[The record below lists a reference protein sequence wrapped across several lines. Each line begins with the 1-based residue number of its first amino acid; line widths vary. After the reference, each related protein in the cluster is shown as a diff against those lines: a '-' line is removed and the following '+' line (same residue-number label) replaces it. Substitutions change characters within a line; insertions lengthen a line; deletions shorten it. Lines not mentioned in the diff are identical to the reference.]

1 MNEAHLTGMNVRF
14 PARKHPSQPQPPRL
28 NLTSNLMKTCP
39 IGSPSATPSSSWLY
53 LLERFDVGV
62 VHLDLELRVMGMND
76 YARRSLPMQDKM
88 PFGKIVT
95 SFHPEAAKAK
105 VQFLLGQAECPVNNA
120 PPMAMMIN
128 IPDRMLLIKVSK
140 IGDAQGAT
148 TGYTLVFYDIT
159 EVVSHEAK
167 TGPEQGAR
175 GGGEKRQLRKIP
187 TVKQNRVLLV
197 DVPSVSFIRSEGHY
211 TWVHTAQGSQFCNL
225 NIGDLES
232 RLDPQLFL
240 RVHRSY
246 IVNLSHVDEIVRN
259 DGRMTL
265 RMMGPTPVEIP
276 VSRASAPRLM
286 EHLGLTDTVSAKN

>member
-1 MNEAHLTGMNVRF
+1 
-14 PARKHPSQPQPPRL
+14 
-28 NLTSNLMKTCP
+28 MKTCP
-39 IGSPSATPSSSWLY
+39 MGATPATPSSSWLY

-62 VHLDLELRVMGMND
+62 VHLSMDLHVVGMND
-76 YARRSLPMQDKM
+76 YARRSLPVADKL
-88 PFGKIVT
+88 PFGKMVT
-95 SFHPEAAKAK
+95 DFHPEAAKAK
-105 VQFLLGQAECPVNNA
+105 VKFLLGQAECPVNNA

-159 EVVSHEAK
+159 EVVSQEVDVGK
-167 TGPEQGAR
+167 VPDAR
-175 GGGEKRQLRKIP
+175 EGTDKRLLRKIP
-187 TVKQNRVLLV
+187 TLKQNRVLLV
-197 DVPSVSFIRSEGHY
+197 DVPGVSFIRSEGHY
-211 TWVHTAQGSQFCNL
+211 TWVHTGQGSQFCNL

-232 RLDPQLFL
+232 RLDPQLFV

-246 IVNLSHVDEIVRN
+246 IVNLSHVDEIVRD

-276 VSRASAPRLM
+276 VSRSSAPRLL
-286 EHLGLTDTVSAKN
+286 EQLGLSDPVPSRN

>member
-1 MNEAHLTGMNVRF
+1 
-14 PARKHPSQPQPPRL
+14 
-28 NLTSNLMKTCP
+28 MKTCP
-39 IGSPSATPSSSWLY
+39 VNHAQAANSNSWLY

-62 VHLDLELRVMGMND
+62 IHLDRNLHVVGMND
-76 YARRSLPMQDKM
+76 FARRSLPVQDKL
-88 PFGKIVT
+88 PFDKYVLD
-95 SFHPEAAKAK
+95 FHPDAAKNK
-105 VQFLLGQAECPVNNA
+105 VKFLLDQAECPVNNA

-140 IGDAQGAT
+140 IGDMQGVT

-159 EVVSHEAK
+159 DVVSHENESSGSAP
-167 TGPEQGAR
+167 GSRA
-175 GGGEKRQLRKIP
+175 GGEAVERRLLRKIP
-187 TVKQNRVLLV
+187 TIKQNRVLLV

-211 TWVHTAQGSQFCNL
+211 TWVHTGQGSQFCNL

-232 RLDPQLFL
+232 RLDAQLFL

-246 IVNLSHVDEIVRN
+246 IVNLSHVDEIVRD

-276 VSRASAPRLM
+276 VSRASAPRLL
-286 EHLGLTDTVSAKN
+286 EQLGLTDPMPLRV

>member
-1 MNEAHLTGMNVRF
+1 MNEARLTGMSVRF
-14 PARKHPSQPQPPRL
+14 PARKPSQPLPRRL
-28 NLTSNLMKTCP
+28 NLTNDLMKTCP
-39 IGSPSATPSSSWLY
+39 IGSPSAAPSSSWLY

-76 YARRSLPMQDKM
+76 YARRSLPLQDKM

-95 SFHPEAAKAK
+95 SFHPEAAKEK
-105 VQFLLGQAECPVNNA
+105 VKFLLGQAECPVNNA

-159 EVVSHEAK
+159 EVVSHEAEAG
-167 TGPEQGAR
+167 TAR
-175 GGGEKRQLRKIP
+175 GTREGGDKRQLRKIP

-246 IVNLSHVDEIVRN
+246 IINLSHVDEIVRN
-259 DGRMTL
+259 DGRMSL
-265 RMMGPTPVEIP
+265 RMLGCTPTDIP

>member
-1 MNEAHLTGMNVRF
+1 
-14 PARKHPSQPQPPRL
+14 
-28 NLTSNLMKTCP
+28 MKTCP
-39 IGSPSATPSSSWLY
+39 IGATPATPSSSWLY

-62 VHLDLELRVMGMND
+62 VHLNMDLHVVGMND
-76 YARRSLPMQDKM
+76 YARRSLPVGDKL
-88 PFGKIVT
+88 PFGKLVT
-95 SFHPEAAKAK
+95 DFHPEAAKAK
-105 VQFLLGQAECPVNNA
+105 VKFLLGQAECPVNNA

-128 IPDRMLLIKVSK
+128 IPERMLLIKVSK

-159 EVVSHEAK
+159 EVVSPEADG
-167 TGPEQGAR
+167 GPAR
-175 GGGEKRQLRKIP
+175 DARESGEKRQLRKIP
-187 TVKQNRVLLV
+187 TIKQNRVLLV

-211 TWVHTAQGSQFCNL
+211 TWVHTGQGSQFCNL

-246 IVNLSHVDEIVRN
+246 IVNLSHVDEIVRD

-276 VSRASAPRLM
+276 VSRSSAPRLM
-286 EHLGLTDTVSAKN
+286 EQLGLGDSVSAKS

>member
-1 MNEAHLTGMNVRF
+1 MKNCPVGAA
-14 PARKHPSQPQPPRL
+14 PAPGV
-28 NLTSNLMKTCP
+28 N
-39 IGSPSATPSSSWLY
+39 SWLY

-62 VHLDLELRVMGMND
+62 IHLDMSLHVVGMND
-76 YARRSLPMQDKM
+76 FARRSLPVQDKL
-88 PFGKIVT
+88 PFDKYVLD
-95 SFHPEAAKAK
+95 FHPDAAKNK
-105 VQFLLGQAECPVNNA
+105 VKFLLDQAECPVNNA

-140 IGDAQGAT
+140 IGDAQGVT

-159 EVVSHEAK
+159 DVVSHEVDAGTSK
-167 TGPEQGAR
+167 TSRE
-175 GGGEKRQLRKIP
+175 GGDKRQLRKIP
-187 TVKQNRVLLV
+187 TIKQNRVLLV

-211 TWVHTAQGSQFCNL
+211 TWVHTGQGSQFCNL

-246 IVNLSHVDEIVRN
+246 IVNLSHVDEIVRD

-286 EHLGLTDTVSAKN
+286 EQLGLADPVPARG

>member
-1 MNEAHLTGMNVRF
+1 
-14 PARKHPSQPQPPRL
+14 
-28 NLTSNLMKTCP
+28 MKTCP
-39 IGSPSATPSSSWLY
+39 TGSASAAPSSSWLY

-105 VQFLLGQAECPVNNA
+105 VKFLLGQAECPVNNA

-128 IPDRMLLIKVSK
+128 IPDRVLLIKVSK

-148 TGYTLVFYDIT
+148 TGHTLVFYDIT

-167 TGPEQGAR
+167 TGPKQGAR

-187 TVKQNRVLLV
+187 TVKKNRVLLV

-211 TWVHTAQGSQFCNL
+211 TWVHTGQGSQFCNL

-265 RMMGPTPVEIP
+265 RMMGPIPVDIP

-286 EHLGLTDTVSAKN
+286 EQLGLTDTVAVKA